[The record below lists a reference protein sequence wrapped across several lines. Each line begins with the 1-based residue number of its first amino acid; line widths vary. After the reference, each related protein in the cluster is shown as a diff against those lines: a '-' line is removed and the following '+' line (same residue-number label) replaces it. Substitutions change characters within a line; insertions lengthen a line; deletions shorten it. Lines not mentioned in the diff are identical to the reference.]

1 MPKLVITSASGKLG
15 GAVLH
20 NLLKY
25 NLVPPHDIVVSTSSS
40 PSSQH
45 WDPFKA
51 RGVQVRQASYDDL
64 DSMRAAFAGGER
76 LLLVSTPRISMDF
89 DDAPYGQGREAHHFA
104 AVQAARSAG
113 IKHIYYTSLGFK
125 SNSKSGVMKAHNRTE
140 EFLQMLT
147 DTGFTI
153 IREGLYNESWPLYLG
168 HYYERPTEKRSEIV
182 LAGDGIIS
190 WAAIDDLG
198 LGTAMI
204 LTDEPSRY
212 SGITLSLSTTNNAHS
227 LDDIAAMV
235 SNARRGGPRLAVK
248 MVDRQEH
255 ERHYIEQGL
264 EPSYIRWW
272 AKTYDAIV
280 DGEAENKDPTLEKLL
295 EKHDR
300 VPKPLEQT
308 IDEIVGQQ
316 INSSHH
322 D

>member
-20 NLLKY
+20 NLLEY
-25 NLVPPHDIVVSTSSS
+25 NLIPPHDIVVSTSSS
-40 PSSQH
+40 SSSQH
-45 WDPFKA
+45 WDTFKS
-51 RGVQVRQASYDDL
+51 RGVEVRHASYDDPE
-64 DSMRAAFAGGER
+64 SMRAAFAGGER

-113 IKHIYYTSLGFK
+113 VKHIYYTSLGFK
-125 SNSKSGVMKAHNRTE
+125 SNSRSGVMRAHNRTE
-140 EFLQMLT
+140 DFLQMLT

-168 HYYERPTEKRSEIV
+168 HYFELPTEDRSEIV
-182 LAGDGIIS
+182 VAGDGHIS

-198 LGTAMI
+198 LATATI

-212 SGITLSLSTTNNAHS
+212 SGITLSLSTTNNSHS
-227 LDDIAAMV
+227 LNEIASMV
-235 SNARRGGPRLAVK
+235 SNVK
-248 MVDRQEH
+248 GEAHTLSFKTVGRQEH
-255 ERHYIEQGL
+255 ERHYIEDRGL

-272 AKTYDAIV
+272 AKTYDAIG
-280 DGEAENKDPTLEKLL
+280 DGEADNHDTTLERLL
-295 EKHDR
+295 EKHGR

-308 IDEIVGQQ
+308 IQEMVGGQT
-316 INSSHH
+316 NSSHE
-322 D
+322 

>member
-1 MPKLVITSASGKLG
+1 MPKLVVTSASGKLG
-15 GAVLH
+15 GAVLQ

-25 NLVPPHDIVVSTSSS
+25 NLVPPHEIVVSTSSS

-51 RGVQVRQASYDDL
+51 RGVQVRQASYDDP
-64 DSMRAAFAGGER
+64 DSMRAAFAGSER

-125 SNSKSGVMKAHNRTE
+125 SNSKSGVMRAHNRTE

-168 HYYERPTEKRSEIV
+168 HFHELPTEGRSEVV
-182 LAGDGIIS
+182 LAGDGNIS

-204 LTDEPSRY
+204 LADEPSRY

-227 LDDIAAMV
+227 LGEIAAMV
-235 SNARRGGPRLAVK
+235 SSARGDGSQLTVK
-248 MVDRQEH
+248 KVGRQEH
-255 ERHYIEQGL
+255 ERYYIERGL

-295 EKHDR
+295 EKHGR

-308 IDEIVGQQ
+308 IREMVGQQ
-316 INSSHH
+316 TNSSHN
-322 D
+322 